1 MNSPFLSLFSLSR
14 WDPELFV
21 LILARTSGVLIAMPA
36 FNSRAVPTKVK
47 ALVAVALSALLFP
60 VVGGRV
66 DFHETGYDALLLSI
80 LTEFVVGV
88 SMGFAAYLVFA
99 AVALGG
105 QLAGVQ
111 AGFGIVDV
119 INPLGVA
126 EVPLL
131 GNFQTQVAFLIFL
144 ATNAQYAMLW
154 ALARSYD
161 VVGVGGASFSGSYF
175 AGIAHLF
182 GRMMS
187 LGLVLASPF
196 IVGGV
201 ILNLVLGFLSKMMPQ
216 MNLISLG
223 LPVMVLGGL
232 VLTILGLP
240 FLGTVLGEA
249 MGRIS
254 PTLDDL
260 LRVMADH
267 GGQ

>member
-1 MNSPFLSLFSLSR
+1 MNASPFMHLFSLSR

-21 LILARTSGVLIAMPA
+21 LILSRTSGVLIAMPA
-36 FNSRAVPTKVK
+36 FNARAVPTRIK
-47 ALVAVALSALLFP
+47 ALAAVALSALLFP
-60 VVGGRV
+60 LVGAHIPFR
-66 DFHETGYDALLLSI
+66 ESGYDTLLLEI
-80 LTEFVVGV
+80 LSEFVVGV
-88 SMGFAAYLVFA
+88 SIGFCAYLIFA

-144 ATNAQYAMLW
+144 ATNAQYALLW
-154 ALARSYD
+154 TLARSYD
-161 VVGVGGASFSGSYF
+161 VIRVGGGSFSDSYF
-175 AGIAHLF
+175 AGITHLV
-182 GRMMS
+182 GGMMT

-196 IVGGV
+196 IVRGLV
-201 ILNLVLGFLSKMMPQ
+201 LNLVLGFLSKMMPQ

-232 VLTILGLP
+232 LLTLLGLP
-240 FLGTVLGEA
+240 FFSAVLARSMGGLGG
-249 MGRIS
+249 
-254 PTLDDL
+254 TLDDL
-260 LRVMADH
+260 LKVMAGH
-267 GGQ
+267 GG

>member
-1 MNSPFLSLFSLSR
+1 MNSPFMNLFSLSR

-21 LILARTSGVLIAMPA
+21 LILARTSGVLIALPA
-36 FNSRAVPTKVK
+36 FNTRAVPTKVK
-47 ALVAVALSALLFP
+47 ALMAVALSALLFP
-60 VVGGRV
+60 LVGADAAFR
-66 DFHETGYDALLLSI
+66 EAGYDLLLLNLFS
-80 LTEFVVGV
+80 EFMVGV
-88 SMGFAAYLVFA
+88 SIGFCAYLIFA

-144 ATNAQYAMLW
+144 ATNAQYAMIW
-154 ALARSYD
+154 ALARSYEIIRIGGGTFGGHYFD
-161 VVGVGGASFSGSYF
+161 GV
-175 AGIAHLF
+175 IHLF
-182 GRMMS
+182 GSMMS

-223 LPVMVLGGL
+223 LPVMVLGGI
-232 VLTILGLP
+232 VLTLLGLP
-240 FLGTVLGEA
+240 FFGTVLEKT
-249 MGRIS
+249 MGS
-254 PTLDDL
+254 LDGTLRDL
-260 LRVMADH
+260 LEVMARH
-267 GGQ
+267 GG